1 MSSNNN
7 VDTSVTNVQC
17 AMDMLMDTVLA
28 LGPTGNSYMLYD
40 IRKQAATLKAMIG
53 MFVEQKQV
61 EQKQVEQTQVEPAQ
75 TNEPTV
81 EKQASVSNG
90 SSTKK
95 TPNQP
100 ITFSRVTNL
109 KPKPN
114 AARSLHFDEDADE
127 ISDKVKDKW
136 LQSLK
141 RTGSRRFLDDGE
153 RKREPRALEP
163 FTFGVKA
170 DMMASTNTNA
180 TVNVKALPVYS
191 KNITTTSSSNRPI
204 PMSPEAEMESLLQ
217 KRQLSHVKPP
227 GEKFARLPFYSD
239 EDDDDE
245 DEIAESSINQ
255 EDTIRQNHKAHDAS
269 QSQDEDEIETVVIDH
284 DDDKAHGDTLDDDM
298 KLQQL
303 ENAYFAANEK
313 LIRLKG
319 EYQMMKS
326 DVAGDMFNSALRAKA
341 AAMRAVVEDQQLVKN
356 ELSAKVAKEYGKNY
370 ASETKSY

>member
-1 MSSNNN
+1 
-7 VDTSVTNVQC
+7 
-17 AMDMLMDTVLA
+17 MDMLMDTVLA

-61 EQKQVEQTQVEPAQ
+61 EQVQVEQTQ

-81 EKQASVSNG
+81 EKQAGVSNG

-141 RTGSRRFLDDGE
+141 RTASRRFLDDGE
-153 RKREPRALEP
+153 RVREREREPRALEP

-170 DMMASTNTNA
+170 NTSVKPNTNTNA
-180 TVNVKALPVYS
+180 TVTVTALPVYS
-191 KNITTTSSSNRPI
+191 KNMTTTSSSNRPI

-217 KRQLSHVKPP
+217 KRQLSHVQPRE
-227 GEKFARLPFYSD
+227 EKFARLPFYSD
-239 EDDDDE
+239 EDDDDDE
-245 DEIAESSINQ
+245 DDIAESSINQ
-255 EDTIRQNHKAHDAS
+255 EDTNRQNHKA
-269 QSQDEDEIETVVIDH
+269 QDEDEIETVVIDH
-284 DDDKAHGDTLDDDM
+284 DDDKAHEDTLDDDM

-303 ENAYFAANEK
+303 ENAYFAASEK
-313 LIRLKG
+313 LIRLTG

-370 ASETKSY
+370 ASETKPY